1 MKEISTHPQIKKMKM
16 KKITKTESKYGKYTT
31 DTQARMSEIETSITE
46 RYGIVPP
53 KFNAAL
59 FLLADNLDL
68 LAECRKSLD
77 RDGLFVNGSRN
88 PLVVSVG
95 NLTASIQASLKS
107 LGCTPY
113 AEGLLKTDE
122 GDEANDFV
130 ENLTK

>member
-1 MKEISTHPQIKKMKM
+1 MKNIE
-16 KKITKTESKYGKYTT
+16 KYNKYSP
-31 DTQARMSEIETSITE
+31 DTQARMAEIEASIAE
-46 RYGIVPP
+46 RYGSVPQ

-68 LAECRKSLD
+68 LAECRKSLAE
-77 RDGLFVNGSRN
+77 DGLFVEGHRN

-95 NLTASIQASLKS
+95 NLTASVQASLKS

-122 GDEANDFV
+122 GDDANDFV
-130 ENLTK
+130 DNLTK

>member
-1 MKEISTHPQIKKMKM
+1 M
-16 KKITKTESKYGKYTT
+16 KKLNKYNKYTA
-31 DTQARMSEIETSITE
+31 DTQARMAEIEDSIIE
-46 RYGIVPP
+46 RYGSVPP

-68 LAECRKSLD
+68 LAECRKSLAE
-77 RDGLFVNGSRN
+77 DGLFVDGHRN

-122 GDEANDFV
+122 GDDANAFV
-130 ENLTK
+130 DNLTRWQSTHTS

>member
-1 MKEISTHPQIKKMKM
+1 M
-16 KKITKTESKYGKYTT
+16 KKIEKYSNYTPE
-31 DTQARMSEIETSITE
+31 TQARMAEIEDSIIE
-46 RYGIVPP
+46 RYGLVPP

-68 LAECRKSLD
+68 LAECRKSLAE
-77 RDGLFVNGSRN
+77 DGLFVDGHRN

-122 GDEANDFV
+122 GDDANDFMD
-130 ENLTK
+130 NLTK

>member
-1 MKEISTHPQIKKMKM
+1 MPE
-16 KKITKTESKYGKYTT
+16 
-31 DTQARMSEIETSITE
+31 TQARMSEIEDSIIE
-46 RYGIVPP
+46 RYGSVPP

-68 LAECRKSLD
+68 LAECRKSIQ
-77 RDGLFVNGSRN
+77 REGLFINGSRN

-95 NLTASIQASLKS
+95 NLSSAVSASLKS

-122 GDEANDFV
+122 GDDVNDFV
-130 ENLTK
+130 DNLTK

>member
-1 MKEISTHPQIKKMKM
+1 M
-16 KKITKTESKYGKYTT
+16 KKIEKYSNYTA
-31 DTQARMSEIETSITE
+31 DTQARMSEIEDSIVE
-46 RYGIVPP
+46 RYGNVPP

-68 LAECRKSLD
+68 LAECRKSLAD
-77 RDGLFVNGSRN
+77 DGLFVEGHRN

-122 GDEANDFV
+122 GEDTDEFIN
-130 ENLTK
+130 NLTK

>member
-1 MKEISTHPQIKKMKM
+1 MKQI
-16 KKITKTESKYGKYTT
+16 EKYGNYSA
-31 DTQARMSEIETSITE
+31 DTQARMAEIEASIIE
-46 RYGIVPP
+46 RYGNVPP

-68 LAECRKSLD
+68 LAECRKSLAE
-77 RDGLFVNGSRN
+77 DGLFVEGHRN

-122 GDEANDFV
+122 GDDANDFV
-130 ENLTK
+130 DNLTK

>member
-1 MKEISTHPQIKKMKM
+1 M
-16 KKITKTESKYGKYTT
+16 KKLNKYNKYTA
-31 DTQARMSEIETSITE
+31 DTQARMAEIEDSIIE
-46 RYGIVPP
+46 RYGSVPP

-68 LAECRKSLD
+68 LAECRKSLAE
-77 RDGLFVNGSRN
+77 DGLFVEGHRN

-122 GDEANDFV
+122 GDDVNDFV
-130 ENLTK
+130 DNLTK

>member
-1 MKEISTHPQIKKMKM
+1 M
-16 KKITKTESKYGKYTT
+16 KKIEKYSKYTAE
-31 DTQARMSEIETSITE
+31 TQARMAEIEDSIIE
-46 RYGIVPP
+46 RYGNVPP
-53 KFNAAL
+53 KFHAAL

-68 LAECRKSLD
+68 LAECRKSLAE
-77 RDGLFVNGSRN
+77 DGLFVEGHRN

-122 GDEANDFV
+122 GDDANDFMDG
-130 ENLTK
+130 LTK